1 MDLLEAS
8 NSIGHNILINKLN
21 LYSIK
26 TMLSIK
32 FTGPIK
38 TSDLDNICIVLYIKD
53 ALYIFAHNLCK

>member
-26 TMLSIK
+26 TMLLIK

-38 TSDLDNICIVLYIKD
+38 TSDLDICIVLYIKD
-53 ALYIFAHNLCK
+53 VLYIFAHNLCE